1 VPGKFLD
8 PAHRPTLEQL
18 GRGGGLPSL
27 AKELV
32 FSSDD
37 HPEVC
42 GDLEGLIVLEDG
54 SLLLSND
61 SDYGTEGAVTQ
72 FWRV

>member
-1 VPGKFLD
+1 V
-8 PAHRPTLEQL
+8 HRPTLEQQ
-18 GRGGGLPSL
+18 GRVGLPLLS
-27 AKELV
+27 KV
-32 FSSDD
+32 RVVSSDD
-37 HPEVC
+37 HGELC
-42 GDLEGLIVLEDG
+42 GDLEGMIVLEDG